1 MIKDWDNKPK
11 SLEVLVRTGDLIINF
26 TVDTG
31 STTSFINK
39 KTADIILADKSA
51 HNARFV
57 KIEDLKL
64 RVTYIDCEKK

>member
-1 MIKDWDNKPK
+1 M
-11 SLEVLVRTGDLIINF
+11 IINF

-31 STTSFINK
+31 STTSFVNK
-39 KTADIILADKSA
+39 KTADLILADKSA

-64 RVTYIDCEKK
+64 RVTYID